1 MLYSFL
7 PQGVCP
13 REIQID
19 ISDDGNT
26 VNRVMFVGGCKGNTQ
41 GIEHLVE
48 GMPVNK
54 VIAKLSDI
62 HCGSKPTSCPDQL
75 AKALRAAQKD
85 VRRHCHPDN
94 AIDLE
99 K

>member
-54 VIAKLSDI
+54 VIAKLQQTDFLSR
-62 HCGSKPTSCPDQL
+62 ST
-75 AKALRAAQKD
+75 R
-85 VRRHCHPDN
+85 
-94 AIDLE
+94 
-99 K
+99 